1 MVLNLGDYA
10 PTVLGIH
17 TVGFY
22 IVQFLTGLSDAASLF
37 LVAAGLSLIF
47 GVSRIVNMAHGS
59 FYMLGAYIAY
69 VIITALPHTALSFW
83 AGIALATLAVGVIGV
98 IIEIFLLRRLYQAPE
113 LFLLMATFA
122 VLLVIQDLARWVFGP
137 EDLMGPMA
145 PKLEGSINIMGA
157 LMPTYDIVLIIAA
170 PLVLVFLWLL
180 LNRTR
185 WGILVRAATEDREM
199 LAALGVNQKWLF
211 TSVFFLG
218 SLLAGL
224 GGAIQLPKGGADLL
238 MDMNVIAAAFV
249 IVVVGGMGSIPGAF
263 LAAII
268 IGELGSFGVLFLPQS
283 TLVMMFLV
291 MAVVLVIRPYGL
303 LGKPEQE
310 SGGSESFES
319 ILRPAPKALRI
330 IGAIILVVLILLPTV
345 AGKYQLVLLGE
356 IAIFSLACMSLYF
369 MMGPGGMVSFGHA
382 AFFGGGAYAAAL
394 LVHYVNTPMNLT
406 LLLAPI
412 CVGLLAL
419 IIGWFCVRLSGVYL
433 AMLTLAF
440 AQICWSIVFQ
450 WSGFT
455 GGDDGIL
462 GIWPAKWASNEV
474 IFYYLTL
481 LISIGGILLLR
492 HLLFTPF
499 GYTMRACRD
508 SRLRADAI
516 GINVTRHQWLSFAV
530 AGMFAGLAGGI
541 YVFSK
546 GSVFPDEMS
555 IPRSF
560 DILLSVLLGGI
571 ESISGPIVGSTVFIW
586 LEDKISHLDFWRL
599 ILGCIYILLV
609 MAFPQGIGGF
619 FGSRFNHY
627 FSPETE
633 KINGKV

>member
-1 MVLNLGDYA
+1 M
-10 PTVLGIH
+10 
-17 TVGFY
+17 GFY
-22 IVQFLTGLSDAASLF
+22 LVQFLTGLSDAASLF

-47 GVSRIVNMAHGS
+47 GVTRIVNMAHGS

-69 VIITALPHTALSFW
+69 FVIAALPHSGFSFW
-83 AGIALATLAVGVIGV
+83 GGILVATLAVGVIGV
-98 IIEIFLLRRLYQAPE
+98 IVEVFLLRRLYRAPE

-122 VLLVIQDLARWVFGP
+122 VLLVIQDLSRWAFGS

-145 PKLEGSINIMGA
+145 PGLEGSINIFGT
-157 LMPTYDIVLIIAA
+157 LMPVYDLVLIIAA
-170 PLVLVFLWLL
+170 PIVLIILWFV

-185 WGILVRAATEDREM
+185 WGVLVRAATEDREM
-199 LAALGVNQKWLF
+199 LSALGVNQKWLF
-211 TSVFFLG
+211 TSVVFLG
-218 SLLAGL
+218 SFLAGL

-249 IVVVGGMGSIPGAF
+249 IVVVGGMGSIPGAL
-263 LAAII
+263 LAAVI

-303 LGKPEQE
+303 LGKPEIQ
-310 SGGSESFES
+310 GAAAPGESFES
-319 ILRPAPKALRI
+319 IMRPASKRLRL
-330 IGAIILVVLILLPTV
+330 IGLFLVVLLLLFPAV
-345 AGKYQLVLLGE
+345 AGKYQLTLFGE
-356 IAIFSLACMSLYF
+356 MAMFALACMSLYF

-394 LVHYVNTPMNLT
+394 LIHYVHTPMELA
-406 LLLAPI
+406 LLLAPL

-450 WSGFT
+450 WTSFT

-462 GIWPAKWASNEV
+462 GIWPASWASNEV
-474 IFYYLTL
+474 VFYYLTL

-492 HLLFTPF
+492 YLLFTPF

-508 SRLRADAI
+508 SRLRSDAI
-516 GINVTRHQWLSFAV
+516 GINVTRHQWFSFAV
-530 AGMFAGLAGGI
+530 AGVFAGLAGGI

-571 ESISGPIVGSTVFIW
+571 ESISGPIVGSSAFIW
-586 LEDKISHLDFWRL
+586 LEDKISHIEFWRL
-599 ILGCIYILLV
+599 ILGAIFILLV
-609 MAFPQGIGGF
+609 SAFPQGIGGF
-619 FGSRFNHY
+619 FGTRFGG
-627 FSPETE
+627 FLSGESKKTD
-633 KINGKV
+633 GKR